1 MRKRLKKNKLY
12 FKMVRQMIKADQA
25 VLFSFTKQANGLE
38 QYEVMAKNLTLEGVW
53 IRVNQLYFNL
63 KKEESIINEA
73 RSIIQ
78 HGQK

>member
-1 MRKRLKKNKLY
+1 
-12 FKMVRQMIKADQA
+12 MVRQMIKADQA